1 MGEITAAV
9 LQELSSGIKQVIQE
23 EYVEG
28 HTYLQEVEFILGR
41 AKDLQKKVSQAGTMG
56 NGTYRKTRDVVE
68 AAAREASQQ
77 FQINDI
83 KSKLKQRFIDIRKTV
98 ADHSSSEDDDFR
110 AQLGEGFQ
118 DFTDEVIQMF
128 EKYYKHY
135 IEVYNANT
143 SIYQNIMANTT
154 EWEANDIMMQGYTI
168 INKIAE
174 SIRGT
179 SILYEVQL
187 GIGSAGAQK
196 TGFLTLDQIMKYT
209 EVSYYNGAM
218 TLKLKSSALRAAADR
233 GEISLFSWD
242 DAYRQR
248 YLEYTRKVIAVE
260 KTDLRSWASNI
271 GANSSTAN
279 GDIYINRGNVAESFR
294 TAATSIYNRYLESSL
309 GTTLD
314 QIVAMDDHSIHYML
328 HTTLQNTGSYWT
340 GPDFE
345 ADLQQ
350 LFKGL
355 AGDTSGVQDMAA
367 QMSRNGQTVGVQEKV
382 NNATFTNLNSLITQ
396 LTQIS
401 RLLMNINN
409 LDQSGVNSALQGDI
423 GDLDG
428 PVETALIELVS
439 QFLG

>member
-1 MGEITAAV
+1 MGEITSAV

-28 HTYLQEVEFILGR
+28 RTYLQEVELILGR
-41 AKDLQKKVSQAGTMG
+41 AKDLQKKVSSIGNMG

-68 AAAREASQQ
+68 AAAKEASKQ

-83 KSKLKQRFIDIRKTV
+83 KSKLKQRFIDIRKTN
-98 ADHSSSEDDDFR
+98 ADHSSSEDDNFR
-110 AQLGEGFQ
+110 AKLGEDFQ
-118 DFTDEVIQMF
+118 QFSDEVIQMF

-135 IEVYNANT
+135 VEVYNANT

-187 GIGSAGAQK
+187 GIGSTGAQK

-218 TLKLKSSALRAAADR
+218 TLKLKSSALRAAADK

-242 DAYRQR
+242 DEYRKR
-248 YLEYTRKVIAVE
+248 YLEYTKKVIAVE

-271 GANSSTAN
+271 GTNSTTADN
-279 GDIYINRGNVAESFR
+279 NIYINRGNVTESFR
-294 TAATSIYNRYLESSL
+294 AAATQIYDKHLESSL
-309 GTTLD
+309 GATAAE
-314 QIVAMDDHSIHYML
+314 IASMSDHDIHYML
-328 HTTLQNTGSYWT
+328 HKTLQNTGSYWT
-340 GPDFE
+340 GPDFD
-345 ADLQQ
+345 ADLTK
-350 LFKGL
+350 LFEGL
-355 AGDTSGVQDMAA
+355 VGDTSGIQDIAA
-367 QMSRNGQTVGVQEKV
+367 QMSKNGQTVGIQEKV
-382 NNATFTNLNSLITQ
+382 NNATFTNLSSLITQ

-409 LDQSGVNSALQGDI
+409 LNQNGVNSALQGNI

-428 PVETALIELVS
+428 PVEKALIELVS